1 MLTMQ
6 DRPKERSMKLLSLIQ
21 RSDEQLCSPVTRT
34 LCLSSPL
41 TTPMSLLLEVTP
53 PEETLF

>member
-6 DRPKERSMKLLSLIQ
+6 DRPKERSMKLLSLIE
-21 RSDEQLCSPVTRT
+21 RSDKQLGSPMSWT

-41 TTPMSLLLEVTP
+41 TTPMSLLLEVTL